1 MSEVNVKNK
10 VISSLG
16 WKLLERLFVQGVQFV
31 IQIILARLLFPS
43 DYGVIAIINIFIS
56 IANSLI
62 QSGFSTSLIQKKD
75 TDDIDFSSIFYLNL
89 VTSTIIYILF
99 YIAAPYIATMYQNE
113 IITPVLRILS
123 LTLFSGAINSVQSA
137 IISKKLDFRKS
148 FISNIGAMLISG
160 IIGIFM
166 AKNGYGVWALVAQ
179 QLSSSVATTIVLW
192 FVVKWRPKL
201 VFSFKRVKTLFSF
214 GWKLLVSSLIETIY
228 QDIYGL
234 IIGKKYDNTTLGYYT
249 KGQQFPYYI
258 INTVNSSITSV
269 MLPALSLKQNNKE
282 ELKKMLRR
290 SIVTSCFIIFPMMV
304 GLASIAKP
312 LISII
317 LTDKWLECV
326 PFLQM
331 MCFAYA
337 FNPFHIANLQ
347 AINAV
352 GRSDIYLKLE
362 IIKKI
367 IGITAIIITI
377 PFGVYAMVATKL
389 VTSIISSF
397 LNASPNKKLLNYSY
411 FEQIKDIFPSI
422 ALSLTMGIIVY
433 LISFLNIDIYLR
445 LIIQITSGIVI
456 YIGIAKLLKLEC
468 YTYLENILK
477 DIINKKLRRAK

>member
-1 MSEVNVKNK
+1 MSEVTVKNK
-10 VISSLG
+10 IISSLA
-16 WKLLERLFVQGVQFV
+16 WKLLEKLFVQGVQFV
-31 IQIILARLLFPS
+31 IQIILARLLFPE
-43 DYGVIAIINIFIS
+43 DYGVIAIINIFIA

-75 TDDIDFSSIFYLNL
+75 TDEVDFSSIFYLNL
-89 VTSTIIYILF
+89 ITSAIIYTIF
-99 YIAAPYIATMYQNE
+99 YFVAPIIANAYNNE

-123 LTLFSGAINSVQSA
+123 LTLFTGAINSIQSA
-137 IISKKLDFRKS
+137 IISKKLEFKKS
-148 FISNIGAMLISG
+148 FISNIAAMILSG
-160 IIGIFM
+160 IVGITLANSGF
-166 AKNGYGVWALVAQ
+166 GVWALVAQ
-179 QLSSSVATTIVLW
+179 QLTSSVATTIVLW

-201 VFSFKRVKTLFSF
+201 VFSFKRIKTLFSF

-234 IIGKKYDNTTLGYYT
+234 IIGKKYDNTTLGYYS
-249 KGQQFPYYI
+249 KGQQFPYYV

-282 ELKKMLRR
+282 DLKKMLRR

-304 GLASIAKP
+304 GLASVAKP

-326 PFLQM
+326 PFLQI

-367 IGITAIIITI
+367 IGITSIIITI

-389 VTSIISSF
+389 ITSIISSF

-422 ALSLTMGIIVY
+422 ALSLTMGLIVY
-433 LISFLNIDIYLR
+433 LISLLNFNIYIK
-445 LIIQITSGIVI
+445 LITQILVGIII
-456 YIGIAKLLKLEC
+456 YIGMAKLLKLEC
-468 YTYLENILK
+468 YIYLENTVK
-477 DIINKKLRRAK
+477 DMFNKKRRSTK